1 MRRILLIAAAF
12 VVGLLALA
20 LILPAFLPSEAYRSQ
35 IEREATSALGRET
48 SVEGRIA
55 ISILPRIMVRAEEVR
70 VANAQGFEGEP
81 FAEMGALRLS
91 VDLFPLLAGRVSV
104 NELVLVD
111 PVVRLSERGGRNN
124 WTFASAAGEPAPQAG
139 AGGFA
144 RRPGALPFDT
154 SLGDVRLENG
164 LIVYADDTMTRR
176 IESLDLAV
184 DMRSF
189 DAPARLRG
197 DFALDGEPLAFDV
210 ELASLRGFLEG
221 ARTQTEARIDSA
233 VLTAVFEG
241 AFLESPDVEF
251 AGRLELGLPDLQR
264 LAALAGSP
272 LPEGDIFRLFE
283 AQGQVAGS
291 PSRVAFSGAQLRFDD
306 IEAEGDFTAELDRIR
321 PLLTG
326 SLALDTLDVTPYAAS
341 EETGAGDAPV
351 KPSGEGGEWSDE
363 PVDLTALRTL
373 DARLDL
379 SAERLVY
386 GAIEATDAALTA
398 VLENGR
404 LQADLTS
411 FRLYDG
417 SGSARLVADARG
429 ANPSYAMTAEFDALQ
444 ALPFLNAAAGFDRL
458 SGLGGLSLD
467 ITSQGASPRAIIEAL
482 NGQGRFQFAD
492 GAIRGVNVARVIR
505 GVQQAL
511 ETGQLPAGFGQDQE
525 TDFSSLGG
533 TIDIVDGVASNPDLQ
548 LLSPLVRVLG
558 EGRVNLAEQR
568 IDYRLSPRAV
578 ADLTGQGGAPD
589 LSGIAVPVRISGSL
603 SQPQIGIDFE
613 QIARDLVRARAGG
626 LIGGQAGQA
635 LSDGRSIEDVLR
647 EEGSRALLDALGAG
661 DDPQAEGDASA
672 QEDPAGALLRGLLG
686 SRRPQPA
693 EPEEPPADDAGDDG
707 EGGGDDG
714 GDDGGEPRR

>member
-1 MRRILLIAAAF
+1 MRRILLIAAAA
-12 VVGLLALA
+12 VAGLLGVA
-20 LILPAFLPSEAYRSQ
+20 LILPAFLPSEAYRGQ
-35 IEREATSALGRET
+35 IEREATGALGRET
-48 SVEGRIA
+48 SVQGRISV
-55 ISILPRIMVRAEEVR
+55 SILPRIMVRAQEVR
-70 VANAQGFEGEP
+70 VANAPGFDGEP

-91 VDLFPLLAGRVSV
+91 VDLFPLLSGRVSV

-124 WTFASAAGEPAPQAG
+124 WTFAPAAGEPDAQAG

-144 RRPGALPFDT
+144 RRPGALPFEA

-164 LIVYADDTMTRR
+164 LIVYSDGAVTRR

-184 DMRSF
+184 EMTRF

-197 DFALDGEPLAFDV
+197 DFSLEGEPVQFDV
-210 ELASLRGFLEG
+210 ALASLRGFLEG
-221 ARTQTEARIDSA
+221 ARTDAEARIESA
-233 VLTAVFEG
+233 VLDAAFDG

-272 LPEGDIFRLFE
+272 LPDGEIFRLFE

-306 IEAEGDFTAELDRIR
+306 IEAEGDFTAELDRRR

-326 SLALDTLDVTPYAAS
+326 SLSLETLDVTPYAAS
-341 EETGAGDAPV
+341 ESARDGGAPAQ
-351 KPSGEGGEWSDE
+351 PSGEGGEWSDE
-363 PVDLTALRTL
+363 PVDLSVLRAL

-379 SAERLVY
+379 TAGRLIY
-386 GAIEATDAALTA
+386 GAIEASDAALTA
-398 VLENGR
+398 VLEDGR

-417 SGSARLVADARG
+417 AGTARLVADARS
-429 ANPSYAMTAEFDALQ
+429 ATPSYVMTARFDALQ
-444 ALPFLNAAAGFDRL
+444 ALPFLSAAAGFDRL

-467 ITSQGASPRAIIEAL
+467 VTSQGASPRAIIEAL

-492 GAIRGVNVARVIR
+492 GAIRGINVARVIR

-533 TIDIVDGVASNPDLQ
+533 TIDITDGIASNPDLQ

-635 LSDGRSIEDVLR
+635 LSDGARIEDVLR
-647 EEGSRALLDALGAG
+647 QEGSRALLDALGAG
-661 DDPQAEGDASA
+661 DDPQAEGEGEASA

-686 SRRPQPA
+686 AQRPQPA
-693 EPEEPPADDAGDDG
+693 EEEEPPAEGAEEAG
-707 EGGGDDG
+707 EGGGA
-714 GDDGGEPRR
+714 PNR